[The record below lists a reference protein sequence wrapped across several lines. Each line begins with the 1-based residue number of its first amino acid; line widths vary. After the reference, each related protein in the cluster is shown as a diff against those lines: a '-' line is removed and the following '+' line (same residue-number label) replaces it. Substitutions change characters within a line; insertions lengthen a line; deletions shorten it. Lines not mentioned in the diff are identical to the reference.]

1 MARNTNIN
9 EQLFPVWEQPVYLE
23 HQTKPIRGFKA
34 IAGSPN
40 GSSPTVFSIVSE
52 NYQLVSNKEALEMGK
67 QIHAK
72 LFPNAQQDSFE
83 IFNVIA
89 PASKS
94 FCEID
99 IIDKN
104 YTFNIWQQEVYVPF
118 VRIHNSYNRTRSL
131 QFDIGFC
138 RKLCDNGM
146 IFEQQAVKMKF
157 AHTRQSISLD
167 GLANINVEHLKILE
181 QDFISKTTKST
192 KIQLPQ
198 KYFVPLAA
206 KTLNRT
212 FNIQEKDP
220 VKKQVVAEK
229 IEVFTNSIARYSDRY
244 INKDQ
249 MGETAYAFYNVIT
262 DFASNN
268 ENLQASAKNGL
279 QTKCGMWINQVGELV
294 SKPGFT
300 WAEEIKGFEYLLRN
314 N

>member
-1 MARNTNIN
+1 MARNTNID
-9 EQLFPVWEQPVYLE
+9 EQLFPVWQQPVYLE
-23 HQTKPIRGFKA
+23 KQPKPIPGFKA
-34 IAGSPN
+34 IAGNPN
-40 GSSPTVFSIVSE
+40 GSSQTVFSIVSD

-72 LFPNAQQDSFE
+72 LFPNAQENSFE

-94 FCEID
+94 FCHID

-104 YTFNIWQQEVYVPF
+104 YTLNIWQQEVYVPF
-118 VRIHNSYNRTRSL
+118 VRIHNSYNRSRSL

-146 IFEQQAVKMKF
+146 IFEQQAVKLKF
-157 AHTRQSISLD
+157 AHTKQSISLE
-167 GLANINVEHLKILE
+167 GLDKINVEHLKKLG

-192 KIQLPQ
+192 KIQLPK

-212 FNIQEKDP
+212 FNFHEQDP
-220 VKKQVVAEK
+220 VKKRIVAEK
-229 IEVFTNSIARYSDRY
+229 IELFTNSIDQYSDRY
-244 INKDQ
+244 INKDH

-268 ENLQASAKNGL
+268 DKLQASAKNGL

-294 SKPGFT
+294 EKQGFK
-300 WAEEIKGFEYLLRN
+300 WEEEIKDFEYLLKN
-314 N
+314 

>member
-1 MARNTNIN
+1 MARNTNID
-9 EQLFPVWEQPVYLE
+9 EQLFPVWQQPVYLE
-23 HQTKPIRGFKA
+23 KQPKPIPGFKA
-34 IAGSPN
+34 IAGNPN
-40 GSSPTVFSIVSE
+40 GSLQTVFSIVSD

-72 LFPNAQQDSFE
+72 LFPNAQENSFE

-94 FCEID
+94 FCHID

-104 YTFNIWQQEVYVPF
+104 YTLNIWQQEVYVPF
-118 VRIHNSYNRTRSL
+118 VRIHNSYNRSRSL

-146 IFEQQAVKMKF
+146 IFEQQAVKLKF
-157 AHTRQSISLD
+157 AHTKQSISLE
-167 GLANINVEHLKILE
+167 GLDKINVEHLKKLE
-181 QDFISKTTKST
+181 QDFISKTSKST
-192 KIQLPQ
+192 KIQLPK

-212 FNIQEKDP
+212 FNIHEKDS
-220 VKKQVVAEK
+220 VKKKIVAEK
-229 IEVFTNSIARYSDRY
+229 IELFTNSIDQYSDRY

-268 ENLQASAKNGL
+268 DKLQASAKNGL

-294 SKPGFT
+294 EKQGFK
-300 WAEEIKGFEYLLRN
+300 WEEEIKDFEYLLKN
-314 N
+314 